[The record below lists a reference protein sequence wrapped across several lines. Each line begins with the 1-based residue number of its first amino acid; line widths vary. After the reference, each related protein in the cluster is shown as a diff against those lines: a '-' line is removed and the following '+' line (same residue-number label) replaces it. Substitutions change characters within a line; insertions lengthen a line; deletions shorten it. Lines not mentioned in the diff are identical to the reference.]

1 LEYFRPALTCD
12 VIVFTIRDGR
22 LQVLLVRRG
31 RPPFRGRWAI
41 PGGFVEKDEPLE
53 RAARRELEEETALRD
68 VYLEQLYTFGDPGRD
83 PRGHTVTVAYLAL
96 VNPARFGEEGGRP
109 SSDLP
114 SGKRGT
120 RNQER
125 GTGNQ
130 KPETRNL
137 LRAGDDAAELGW
149 FPVYR
154 LPALAFD
161 HNQVLAVAV
170 ERLRNKLFYTTVGF
184 EFLGRAFTLSELQR
198 VYEILLNRKQDKRN
212 FRRRILSLG
221 ILKPLGGTRRE
232 GRHRPAR
239 LYAFRKPG
247 WTYLRER
254 ALVT

>member
-1 LEYFRPALTCD
+1 VAYFRPALTCD

-31 RPPFRGRWAI
+31 RPPYRGRWAI

-53 RAARRELEEETALRD
+53 RTARRELEEETGLAG

-96 VNPARFGEEGGRP
+96 VDPARFEGDRVGGGFSPRP
-109 SSDLP
+109 SGVGGKSPLP
-114 SGKRGT
+114 HV
-120 RNQER
+120 
-125 GTGNQ
+125 
-130 KPETRNL
+130 
-137 LRAGDDAAELGW
+137 LRAGDDAAALGW

-184 EFLGRAFTLSELQR
+184 EFLGREFTLSDLQR
-198 VYEILLNRKQDKRN
+198 VYEVLLNRRQDKRN

-221 ILKPLGGTRRE
+221 ILRPLGTSRRE

-239 LYAFRKPG
+239 LYAFRKPR

-254 ALVT
+254 ALAKP

>member
-1 LEYFRPALTCD
+1 MEYFRPALTCD

-53 RAARRELEEETALRD
+53 AAARRELEEETGLRD
-68 VYLEQLYTFGDPGRD
+68 VYLEQLYSFGDPGRD
-83 PRGHTVTVAYLAL
+83 PRGHTVTVAHLAL
-96 VNPARFGEEGGRP
+96 VNPARFEGEGARP
-109 SSDLP
+109 SP
-114 SGKRGT
+114 AIRPGKRGT
-120 RNQER
+120 GNPEP
-125 GTGNQ
+125 GTA
-130 KPETRNL
+130 NL
-137 LRAGDDAAELGW
+137 LRAGDDAAALRW
-149 FPVYR
+149 FPAHR
-154 LPALAFD
+154 PPPLAFD
-161 HNQVLAVAV
+161 HNRVLAVAL

-184 EFLGRAFTLSELQR
+184 EFLGREFTLPELQR
-198 VYEILLNRKQDKRN
+198 VYEILLNRRQDKRN

-221 ILKPLGGTRRE
+221 ILKPLGRTRRE

-247 WTYLRER
+247 WTFLRER